1 MPSEPLKLLFR
12 SVNKTIIVK
21 LKDGSEYMGRLIKC
35 DPTMNLTM
43 TDTQELNNDGNAK
56 TKFGK
61 VLIRGNNILYVKT
74 EVK

>member
-21 LKDGSEYMGRLIKC
+21 LKDGSEYMGRLVRC

-43 TDTQELNNDGNAK
+43 IDTQELNNNGGVK

-61 VLIRGNNILYVKT
+61 VLIRGNNILYIKT
-74 EVK
+74 DLY

>member
-21 LKDGSEYMGRLIKC
+21 LKDGSEYMGRLIRC

-43 TDTQELNNDGNAK
+43 TDTQELNNNGDIK

-61 VLIRGNNILYVKT
+61 VLIRGNNILYIKT
-74 EVK
+74 DLY